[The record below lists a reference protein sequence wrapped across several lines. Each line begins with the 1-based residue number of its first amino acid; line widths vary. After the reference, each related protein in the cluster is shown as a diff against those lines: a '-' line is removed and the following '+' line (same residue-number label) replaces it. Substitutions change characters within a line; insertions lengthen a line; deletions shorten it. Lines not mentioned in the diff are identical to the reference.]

1 MNQQSSWIKGLSLAA
16 AFLFGTSIMT
26 NEGLPTQ
33 NSNGNYAP
41 YVDPIGIT
49 TICFGYVPRD
59 NEKVQKEYT
68 IKECNILLNKTVEEY
83 SVVLKGL
90 PALPLSTVV
99 GFLDFGYNAG
109 IGAANGSGIKKALMK
124 QDLVLASKEVL
135 NWRFVSKKTLT
146 KSDLSKGKWEW
157 SNQKGKYTYDCSQYV
172 QGKPNKMC
180 YGLYTRRLMESE
192 LIKGTISDPKQIE
205 QFIKNY
211 YK

>member
-1 MNQQSSWIKGLSLAA
+1 MSQSNWIKGLSVGA

-26 NEGLPTQ
+26 NEGLPDM
-33 NSNGNYAP
+33 NRNGNYAP
-41 YVDPIGIT
+41 YKDPIGIT
-49 TICFGYVPRD
+49 TICFGYVPKD
-59 NEKVQKEYT
+59 FETIKAEYT
-68 IKECNILLNKTVEEY
+68 LKECNILLNKTIEEY

-109 IGAANGSGIKKALMK
+109 IGAANGSTVKKKLML
-124 QDLVLASKEVL
+124 QDLDGASKAVL
-135 NWRFVSKKTLT
+135 DWRFVSKKTLT
-146 KSDLSKGKWEW
+146 KSDLAKGKWEW
-157 SNQKGKYTYDCSQYV
+157 NKSKGKYTYDCSQYV

-192 LIKGTISDPKQIE
+192 LIKGTITYPKEIE
-205 QFIKNY
+205 SFIKKY